1 MILQAKN
8 LKKTF
13 QNGEKILSVLDNI
26 SIDIDKGD
34 CVTIMG
40 ESGAGKSTLLNI
52 FGTLDSATSGLLLL
66 NNEDINHLSKDQI
79 AELRNKYLGF
89 VFQFHHLLPD
99 FTAYENVLIPN
110 EIAGNI
116 VDDKKAIELLA
127 YIGLKNRMDHFPSQ
141 LSGGE
146 RLRVAVVRAL
156 INNPRLLLA
165 DEPTGNLDIGNAAK
179 LIDLFKQINKDFG
192 LALII
197 TTHNPK
203 VANIGSKQYILENGT
218 LSLLDNVDTV

>member
-66 NNEDINHLSKDQI
+66 NNEDINDLSKDQI

-156 INNPRLLLA
+156 MNNPRLLLA

-179 LIDLFKQINKDFG
+179 LMDLFKQINKDFG

-203 VANIGSKQYILENGT
+203 VAMIGSKQYILENGV
-218 LSLLDNVDTV
+218 LSLLDTI

>member
-8 LKKTF
+8 LTKSF

-146 RLRVAVVRAL
+146 RLRVAVIRAL
-156 INNPRLLLA
+156 MNNPRLLLA

-179 LIDLFKQINKDFG
+179 LMDLFKQINKDFG

>member
-8 LKKTF
+8 LTKSF

-26 SIDIDKGD
+26 SFDIDKGD

-66 NNEDINHLSKDQI
+66 NNEDINDLSKDQI
-79 AELRNKYLGF
+79 AEIRNKYLGF

-110 EIAGNI
+110 EIAGNV
-116 VDDKKAIELLA
+116 VDYKKAIELLA

-146 RLRVAVVRAL
+146 RLRVAVIRAL
-156 INNPRLLLA
+156 INNPQLLLA

-179 LIDLFKQINKDFG
+179 LMDLFKQINKDFG

>member
-8 LKKTF
+8 LTKSF
-13 QNGEKILSVLDNI
+13 QNGEKTLSVLDNI
-26 SIDIDKGD
+26 SINIDKGD

-40 ESGAGKSTLLNI
+40 ESGVGKSTLLNI
-52 FGTLDSATSGLLLL
+52 LGTLDSVTSGSLVL
-66 NNEDINHLSKDQI
+66 NNENINDLSKDQI

-110 EIAGNI
+110 QIAGNNG
-116 VDDKKAIELLA
+116 DKKRANELLD

-146 RLRVAVVRAL
+146 RLRVAVIRAL
-156 INNPRLLLA
+156 INNPQLLLA
-165 DEPTGNLDIGNAAK
+165 DEPTGNLDIGNSTK

-203 VANIGSKQYILENGT
+203 VTKIGSKQFILEDGK
-218 LSLLDNVDTV
+218 LSFMDNVDAV

>member
-8 LKKTF
+8 LVKSF
-13 QNGEKILSVLDNI
+13 QNGEKVLSVLDNI
-26 SIDIDKGD
+26 SIDIYQGD
-34 CVTIMG
+34 CVTIVG

-52 FGTLDSATSGLLLL
+52 LGTLDTPTSGLLIL
-66 NNEDINHLSKDQI
+66 NNEDINVLSKDQI

-89 VFQFHHLLPD
+89 IFQFHHLLPD

-110 EIAGNI
+110 QIGGN
-116 VDDKKAIELLA
+116 DGDHEKAAELLD

-146 RLRVAVVRAL
+146 RLRVAVIRAL
-156 INNPRLLLA
+156 MNNPKLLLA
-165 DEPTGNLDIGNAAK
+165 DEPTGNLDIGNAEK
-179 LIDLFKQINKDFG
+179 LIDMFKQINKDFG

-203 VANIGSKQYILENGT
+203 VAMIGSKQYILEDGA
-218 LSLLDNVDTV
+218 LSLLDTI

>member
-8 LKKTF
+8 LTKSF
-13 QNGEKILSVLDNI
+13 QNGEKTLSVLDNI
-26 SIDIDKGD
+26 SINIDKGD

-40 ESGAGKSTLLNI
+40 ESGVGKSTLLNI
-52 FGTLDSATSGLLLL
+52 LGTLDSPTSGLLIL
-66 NNEDINHLSKDQI
+66 NNQDINDLSKDQI

-110 EIAGNI
+110 EIAGNN
-116 VDDKKAIELLA
+116 VDDRKAVELLD

-146 RLRVAVVRAL
+146 RLRVAVIRAL
-156 INNPRLLLA
+156 MNNPRLLLA
-165 DEPTGNLDIGNAAK
+165 DEPTGNLDIGNAEK
-179 LIDLFKQINKDFG
+179 LIDLFKRINKDFG

-203 VANIGSKQYILENGT
+203 VAMIGSKQYILEDGA
-218 LSLLDNVDTV
+218 LSLLDTI

>member
-1 MILQAKN
+1 MFSNETA
-8 LKKTF
+8 
-13 QNGEKILSVLDNI
+13 KIL
-26 SIDIDKGD
+26 K
-34 CVTIMG
+34 
-40 ESGAGKSTLLNI
+40 KSTLLNI
-52 FGTLDSATSGLLLL
+52 LGTLDSVTSGSLVL
-66 NNEDINHLSKDQI
+66 NNENINDLSKDQI

-110 EIAGNI
+110 QIAGNNG
-116 VDDKKAIELLA
+116 DKKKANELLD

-146 RLRVAVVRAL
+146 RLRVAVIRAL
-156 INNPRLLLA
+156 INNPQLLLA
-165 DEPTGNLDIGNAAK
+165 DEPTGNLDIGNSTK

-203 VANIGSKQYILENGT
+203 VAMIGSKQYILENGI
-218 LSLLDNVDTV
+218 LSLLDTI

>member
-8 LKKTF
+8 LTKSF

-26 SIDIDKGD
+26 SIDIAKGD
-34 CVTIMG
+34 CITIMG

-52 FGTLDSATSGLLLL
+52 LGTLDSATSGLLLL
-66 NNEDINHLSKDQI
+66 NNEDINDLSKDQI
-79 AELRNKYLGF
+79 AEIRNKYLGF

-110 EIAGNI
+110 EIAGSV
-116 VDDKKAIELLA
+116 VDHKKAIELLA

-156 INNPRLLLA
+156 MNNPRLLLA

-179 LIDLFKQINKDFG
+179 LMDLFKQINKDFG

>member
-8 LKKTF
+8 LVKSF
-13 QNGEKILSVLDNI
+13 QNGEKVLSVLDNI
-26 SIDIDKGD
+26 SIDIYQGD
-34 CVTIMG
+34 CVTIVG
-40 ESGAGKSTLLNI
+40 ESGAGKSTLLHI
-52 FGTLDSATSGLLLL
+52 IGTLDTPTSGLLIL
-66 NNEDINHLSKDQI
+66 NNEDINVLSKDQI

-110 EIAGNI
+110 QIAGN
-116 VDDKKAIELLA
+116 DGDYKKAAELLD
-127 YIGLKNRMDHFPSQ
+127 YFGLKNRMDHFPSQ

-146 RLRVAVVRAL
+146 KLRVAVIRAL
-156 INNPRLLLA
+156 MNNPKLLLA
-165 DEPTGNLDIGNAAK
+165 DEPTGNLDIGNAEK
-179 LIDLFKQINKDFG
+179 LIDMFKQINKDFG

-203 VANIGSKQYILENGT
+203 VATIGSKQYILEDGA
-218 LSLLDNVDTV
+218 LSLLDTI